1 MQAVADRGTAA
12 EIESDV
18 SRRTNTILD
27 MIERHEAEHEDVPRD
42 GAEHA
47 PLVATNS
54 HRTPIAH
61 EAQDESHA
69 STAIDRRTFLG
80 GTTGIVSSAAIAGA
94 LGLFHER
101 KAEAKGWQ
109 DWHESNAYGDP
120 VPTLDEVTGLPLIG
134 LPPGFRYWS
143 FGWTGDPI
151 FPGLAGGPV
160 TPALHDGM
168 DVIKQVGPWAIICRN
183 HEVGGGAAFIDGRL
197 RYSPAAGGGN
207 TNLIFD
213 THRAKWIAAWPTL
226 AGTVRNCAGG
236 GTDHNSWLSCEETGI
251 DTTDAA
257 GNVYTHGWCF
267 DVPAVGTSNG
277 KPIKAMGRRSH
288 EAAAVDPR
296 TGYVYLTEDTTPA
309 GVYRFQPN
317 RTRSWEAPYSRG
329 GQLEILK
336 IVGVPNANLRGT
348 FTGGGAPYPVPV
360 GAKLDVEW
368 VPINDPENLASPSN
382 YAQGAA
388 LGAADFHRPEGAW
401 YRDGVVF
408 FVCTEGGSTGNGQV
422 FALDVKSQTL
432 RLVYDAPLVN
442 GSPSELD
449 NPDNLTVTPRGSLL
463 FCEDNAGNPAFLLDG
478 VSTERLVALTPNGK
492 IFTFATNL
500 VDFSAG
506 KIGPYTRPS
515 GVTFTGNQRG
525 NEWAGACFDRTGKW
539 LFANIQTPGVTFAI
553 TGPWHRGPL

>member
-1 MQAVADRGTAA
+1 MTIREQAANEIQSEVELRTKEIQERIASHSAA
-12 EIESDV
+12 HAEVTREPTDLDAPV
-18 SRRTNTILD
+18 S
-27 MIERHEAEHEDVPRD
+27 P
-42 GAEHA
+42 
-47 PLVATNS
+47 P
-54 HRTPIAH
+54 
-61 EAQDESHA
+61 
-69 STAIDRRTFLG
+69 TAIDRRSFLG
-80 GTTGIVSSAAIAGA
+80 GAAVVSSAAIAGT

-101 KAEAKGWQ
+101 KARASSFQ
-109 DWHESNAYGDP
+109 DWQERSSDTYGDP
-120 VPTLDEVTGLPLIG
+120 VPTIDETTGLALIG

-168 DVIKQVGPWAIICRN
+168 DVIQQLGPWAIICRN
-183 HEVGGGAAFIDGRL
+183 HEVAQGTAFVDGRL

-207 TNLIFD
+207 TNIIFD
-213 THRAKWIAAWPTL
+213 THREKWVAAWPTL

-236 GTDHNSWLSCEETGI
+236 GTDHNSWLSCEETGVN
-251 DTTDAA
+251 TTDAA

-277 KPIKAMGRRSH
+277 TPIKAMGRRSH
-288 EAAAVDPR
+288 EAAAIDPR
-296 TGYVYLTEDTTPA
+296 TGYVYLTEDTTPG
-309 GVYRFQPN
+309 GVYRFKPA
-317 RTRSWEAPYSRG
+317 RTRPWEAPYSNG

-336 IVGVPNANLRGT
+336 IVGKPNVNLRG
-348 FTGGGAPYPVPV
+348 GAGDPPYPVPV

-368 VPINDPENLASPSN
+368 APINDPENLASPSN

-388 LGAADFHRPEGAW
+388 LGAADFRRPEGAW

-422 FALDVKSQTL
+422 FALDVKRETL
-432 RLVYDAPLVN
+432 TLVYDAPLVN
-442 GSPSELD
+442 GSPNELD

-463 FCEDNAGNPAFLLDG
+463 FCEDNAGNPTFLLDG
-478 VSTERLVALTPNGK
+478 VNTERLVALTPNGK

-500 VDFSAG
+500 VDFSVG
-506 KIGPYTRPS
+506 KLGPYTRAS
-515 GVTFTGNQRG
+515 GTTFTGNQRA